1 MKKYINFISL
11 MEVLLYFLVVIIL
24 INMNLNIGTEETIG
38 IYFSMFY
45 WIAVLI
51 FNICYYTFD
60 LLKKQKT
67 PKVPIYSLT
76 AILAYLISLSGMAFV
91 TIKNGSYREFI
102 KSANDYNN
110 MTKKERIQSYLYY
123 LFYYIALI
131 LIILFLILDD
141 VGITKLSGLLLLLAS
156 LFLLYRIFML
166 YSFADKKEV
175 NKNE

>member
-11 MEVLLYFLVVIIL
+11 MEILLYFLVVIIL
-24 INMNLNIGTEETIG
+24 VNMNLDIGTEETIG

-45 WIAVLI
+45 WITALT

-60 LLKKQKT
+60 LLKNKKT
-67 PKVPIYSLT
+67 PKVPIYSPT
-76 AILAYLISLSGMAFV
+76 ALFAYFLSCCGMAFI

-110 MTKKERIQSYLYY
+110 MTKKQRIQSYLYY
-123 LFYYIALI
+123 LFYYISLT

-141 VGITKLSGLLLLLAS
+141 FGITDLSGLLLLLAL

-166 YSFADKKEV
+166 YGFADKKGGKHE
-175 NKNE
+175 